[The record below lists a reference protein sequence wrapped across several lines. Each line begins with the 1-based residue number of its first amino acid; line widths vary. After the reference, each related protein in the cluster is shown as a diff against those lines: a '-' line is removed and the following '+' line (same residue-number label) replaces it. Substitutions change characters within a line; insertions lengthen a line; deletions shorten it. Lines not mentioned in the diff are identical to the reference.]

1 MEFQVTVVTKSDE
14 TASREIKRKP
24 AANGRDKTR
33 KEKIKKRTAHWLYF
47 RALVTLKLNLII
59 VIYYSRQSIIMNKNS
74 ENFSDYVKK
83 CSWEI
88 KRLYSII

>member
-1 MEFQVTVVTKSDE
+1 MRTFVMEFQVTVVTKSDE
-14 TASREIKRKP
+14 RASREIKRKP

-33 KEKIKKRTAHWLYF
+33 KKIKKHTTHWLYF

-83 CSWEI
+83 I
-88 KRLYSII
+88 